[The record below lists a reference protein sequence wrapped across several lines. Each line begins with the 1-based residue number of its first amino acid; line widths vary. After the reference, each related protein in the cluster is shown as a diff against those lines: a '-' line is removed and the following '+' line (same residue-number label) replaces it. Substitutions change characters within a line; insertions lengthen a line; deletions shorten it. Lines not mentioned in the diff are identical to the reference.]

1 MTESTKAGMDP
12 FYKEEISSLDGQVQ
26 DTLDNFA
33 IEIEQ
38 QQILHQFKL
47 SLANEVDYIKVD
59 LDDVKNQFNIS
70 TIKEV

>member
-47 SLANEVDYIKVD
+47 SLANEVDYIKAD